1 MNITN
6 NPNGFFKLFLE
17 SVETKE
23 FLDDIYRLSFC
34 DPTKEFDFYLE
45 CIKESAQKGHGSEF
59 SFRGDS
65 FITNLLNDFNKL
77 KRFKIKLKPI
87 TKLVIAYFQ
96 YLKDTS
102 TTGTSAKPPE
112 PLISY

>member
-6 NPNGFFKLFLE
+6 NPNGFFILFLE
-17 SVETKE
+17 SDETKE

-34 DPTKEFDFYLE
+34 EPTKEFNFYYE
-45 CIKESAQKGHGSEF
+45 HIKESAQKGHGSEI
-59 SFRGDS
+59 SFKGAS
-65 FITNLLNDFNKL
+65 FITDLLNDLNKL

-102 TTGTSAKPPE
+102 TTGTVSDP
-112 PLISY
+112 